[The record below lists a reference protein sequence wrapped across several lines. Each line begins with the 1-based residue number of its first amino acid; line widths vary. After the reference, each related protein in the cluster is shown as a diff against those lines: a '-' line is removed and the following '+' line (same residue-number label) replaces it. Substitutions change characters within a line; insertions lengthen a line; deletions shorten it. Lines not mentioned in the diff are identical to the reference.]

1 MKHNIYNINL
11 VEDEGVCVSI
21 CETGE
26 VDSVESLKIVQ
37 GLLLL
42 VLTAEESVAF
52 VQGAQ
57 ERQVLDHGRQVG
69 GKRLLL
75 KRQSHPRPAISDLR
89 LDLMDGGHIVHDGKN
104 MLIIFLTLWA
114 RR

>member
-1 MKHNIYNINL
+1 MLAHL

-42 VLTAEESVAF
+42 VLTTEESVAF
-52 VQGAQ
+52 VEGAQ

-75 KRQSHPRPAISDLR
+75 KRQSHPRPAVSDLR
-89 LDLMDGGHIVHDGKN
+89 LDLMDGGHIMHDGKN
-104 MLIIFLTLWA
+104 MLIIFLILWA